1 MYGFH
6 NNSHNI
12 LKKFIY
18 DSLRLFLLYKGA
30 TLAIIA
36 AAVVVASAAAY
47 FLILNL
53 FSPTQVNE
61 PSSNPT
67 QVNQPPVS
75 VDMAS
80 QEYHK
85 FIGMNEQDRM
95 QSAAQMTPN
104 EQSTIMREA
113 SRVTT
118 GIKEFM
124 PGTANQAVAIIS
136 SGSFNGVDGHL
147 AEGIAKILSVNGTG
161 YLRLEQFKV
170 TNGPDLHVYLTPNG
184 GNIQN
189 AKDLGI
195 LKGSEGDQNYFLGN
209 VGNSRYDTAV
219 IFSQPFRVLFAS
231 ATLR

>member
-1 MYGFH
+1 MYGSH

-18 DSLRLFLLYKGA
+18 DFFRLFLLYKGA

-124 PGTANQAVAIIS
+124 PETANQAVAIIS
-136 SGSFNGVDGHL
+136 SGSFIGVDGHL

>member
-1 MYGFH
+1 MYGSH

-18 DSLRLFLLYKGA
+18 DFFRLFLLYKGA

-136 SGSFNGVDGHL
+136 SGSFIG
-147 AEGIAKILSVNGTG
+147 EGIAKILSVNGTG

>member
-1 MYGFH
+1 M
-6 NNSHNI
+6 
-12 LKKFIY
+12 
-18 DSLRLFLLYKGA
+18 LYKGA

-118 GIKEFM
+118 GIKRVYA
-124 PGTANQAVAIIS
+124 GNGKS
-136 SGSFNGVDGHL
+136 SCCYY
-147 AEGIAKILSVNGTG
+147 K
-161 YLRLEQFKV
+161 
-170 TNGPDLHVYLTPNG
+170 
-184 GNIQN
+184 
-189 AKDLGI
+189 
-195 LKGSEGDQNYFLGN
+195 
-209 VGNSRYDTAV
+209 
-219 IFSQPFRVLFAS
+219 FRFFHWC
-231 ATLR
+231 

>member
-1 MYGFH
+1 M
-6 NNSHNI
+6 
-12 LKKFIY
+12 
-18 DSLRLFLLYKGA
+18 LYKGA

-104 EQSTIMREA
+104 EQSTIRGEA

-124 PGTANQAVAIIS
+124 PGTAIHAVAVIR
-136 SGSFNGVDGHL
+136 SGSFIDVDGHL

-161 YLRLEQFKV
+161 YLRLEQYSEQY
-170 TNGPDLHVYLTPNG
+170 P
-184 GNIQN
+184 
-189 AKDLGI
+189 LG
-195 LKGSEGDQNYFLGN
+195 
-209 VGNSRYDTAV
+209 TASSG
-219 IFSQPFRVLFAS
+219 I
-231 ATLR
+231 

>member
-1 MYGFH
+1 
-6 NNSHNI
+6 
-12 LKKFIY
+12 
-18 DSLRLFLLYKGA
+18 LLYKGA

-95 QSAAQMTPN
+95 HAAAQMTPN

-118 GIKEFM
+118 GIEEFM
-124 PGTANQAVAIIS
+124 PGTANQAVAVIR
-136 SGSFNGVDGHL
+136 SGSIIGADGHL
-147 AEGIAKILSVNGTG
+147 AEGIAKILSVNGTE
-161 YLRLEQFKV
+161 YLRLEHFKV

-189 AKDLGI
+189 AKDVGI

-209 VGNSRYDTAV
+209 VGNSGYDAAV
-219 IFSQPFRVLFAS
+219 IFSQPFRVLFAT

>member
-1 MYGFH
+1 M
-6 NNSHNI
+6 
-12 LKKFIY
+12 
-18 DSLRLFLLYKGA
+18 LYKGA
-30 TLAIIA
+30 TVAIIA

-53 FSPTQVNE
+53 VSPTQVNQ
-61 PSSNPT
+61 PSSSPT

-85 FIGMNEQDRM
+85 FIAMNEQDRM
-95 QSAAQMTPN
+95 HAAAQMTPN
-104 EQSTIMREA
+104 EQGMIMREA
-113 SRVTT
+113 ARVTT
-118 GIKEFM
+118 GINEFM
-124 PGTANQAVAIIS
+124 PGTANQAVAVIR
-136 SGSFNGVDGHL
+136 SGSFIGVGGHL

-161 YLRLEQFKV
+161 YLRMEQFKV
-170 TNGPDLHVYLTPNG
+170 TNGPDLHVYLTTNG

-195 LKGSEGDQNYFLGN
+195 LKGSEGDQNYFLGK
-209 VGNSRYDTAV
+209 VGNTRYDVAV

>member
-95 QSAAQMTPN
+95 HAAAQMTPN

-118 GIKEFM
+118 GIKESM
-124 PGTANQAVAIIS
+124 PGTANQAVTVIS
-136 SGSFNGVDGHL
+136 SGSFIGADGHL
-147 AEGIAKILSVNGTG
+147 AEGIAKLLSVNGTG
-161 YLRLEQFKV
+161 YLRMEHFKV

-195 LKGSEGDQNYFLGN
+195 LKGSEGDQNYLLGN

-219 IFSQPFRVLFAS
+219 IFSQPFRVLFAN